1 MQVKTV
7 AIMSPG
13 DMGHAV
19 GRTLAQGGL
28 DVITCLQGRSERT
41 RGLAGIANIRN
52 VASFEELVVEAD
64 LILSILVPA
73 EAESLASTIAR
84 ALKRT
89 GADTYYAECNAVSPR
104 TTLAM
109 NDVIGDA
116 GGRYVDGSIIGGP
129 PGRGKPPRFYVSG
142 PHAPVMSELDGK
154 GIDVRPL
161 GEEVGRASGIKMCYA
176 ALTKGTFTLQM
187 ALLTAA
193 EAMGLSGE
201 LRAEFSFSQTAA
213 YGDMESRLP
222 GLSSKASRWI
232 GEMEEIAATFEGVGV
247 TPHFHLGAAAMCRL
261 LSETPFA
268 AETAE
273 TIDRTRT
280 LDETISELARLL
292 PSGVQTAD

>member
-19 GRTLAQGGL
+19 GRTLAEGGL
-28 DVITCLQGRSERT
+28 DVITCLHGRSERT
-41 RGLAGIANIRN
+41 RGLARAANIRD
-52 VASFEELVVEAD
+52 VASFEELAVEAD
-64 LILSILVPA
+64 LILSILVPG
-73 EAESLASTIAR
+73 EAENLASMIAG

-89 GADTYYAECNAVSPR
+89 GANTYYAECNAVSPR

-109 NDVIGDA
+109 NDVISEA

-129 PGRGKPPRFYVSG
+129 PGKGEPPRFYVSG
-142 PHAPVMSELDGK
+142 PHASVMAELDGK
-154 GIDVRPL
+154 GIEVRPL
-161 GEEVGRASGIKMCYA
+161 GGKIGRASGIKMCYA
-176 ALTKGTFTLQM
+176 ALTKGTHTLQM

-201 LRAEFSFSQTAA
+201 LRAEFSVSQTAA
-213 YGDMESRLP
+213 YRDMESRLP
-222 GLSSKASRWI
+222 GLPSKASRWI
-232 GEMEEIAATFEGVGV
+232 GEMEEIAATFEEVGV

-261 LSETPFA
+261 LSETSFA
-268 AETAE
+268 AERAE

-280 LDETISELARLL
+280 LDETISELARIL
-292 PSGVQTAD
+292 PSGVRTAD